1 MATLTAGQQTAES
14 IRQEAAYLFATR
26 GYGGTS
32 LRDVAARVGI
42 KVGSLYNHIAS
53 KQELLLSVMGHTMD
67 DLMAEMTEA
76 VAAQDDTID
85 RLIAFVGHHI
95 RFHAERAQ
103 EVFIGNSELR
113 SLEDGPREEIVEKRR
128 AYRIQLEEL
137 LTRAGEEGVAD
148 VVNARLHAYSIVAI
162 GTHVAGW
169 YRPDGAFGIDE
180 IISTYTK
187 LILRS
192 LAVPDADR
200 RVDATLGAGS

>member
-1 MATLTAGQQTAES
+1 MATMTTGQQTAEA
-14 IRQEAAYLFATR
+14 IRSEAAYLFATR

-32 LRDVAARVGI
+32 LRDVASRVGI

-67 DLMAEMTEA
+67 DLMAEMNEA
-76 VAAQDDTID
+76 VDRQDDTID
-85 RLIAFVGHHI
+85 KLITFVEHHI

-113 SLEDGPREEIVEKRR
+113 SLEGGPREEIVRKRR

-148 VVNARLHAYSIVAI
+148 VVNARLHAYSIVAM

-169 YRPDGAFGIDE
+169 YREDGAFDIDE
-180 IISTYTK
+180 IISTYTT

-200 RVDATLGAGS
+200 RVDAVLRPV

>member
-1 MATLTAGQQTAES
+1 MVTMTAGQQTAES
-14 IRQEAAYLFATR
+14 IRVEAAYLFATR

-42 KVGSLYNHIAS
+42 KVGSLYNHISS

-67 DLMAEMTEA
+67 DLMEEMEQA
-76 VAAQDDTID
+76 VNEQDDTID
-85 RLIAFVGHHI
+85 QLITFVEHHI

-113 SLEDGPREEIVEKRR
+113 SLEDGPREEIVAKRR
-128 AYRIQLEEL
+128 AYRMQLEGL
-137 LTRAGEEGVAD
+137 LNRAGAEGVAD

-169 YRPDGAFGIDE
+169 YRPDGAFEIDE

-192 LAVPDADR
+192 LAVADADS
-200 RVDATLGAGS
+200 RVDAVLRAS